1 MIPDGVTP
9 TVTQARST
17 QHAARG
23 TGGGLH
29 VAGLRKEYP
38 TPAEPLVV
46 LRGVSFDLAPAASLA
61 VVGPSGSGKS
71 TLLNILG
78 TLDPPTAG
86 TFRLDGIDPFA
97 LSPSALAKF
106 RSTKIGFIFQ
116 DHHLLPQLT
125 ALENVLIPRLA
136 LGRAAQAD
144 ADRAKGLLQQVG
156 LEGRATHLPAEL
168 SGGERQRVAIARS
181 LMNGPSL
188 LLCDEPTGNLDTR
201 TAEAIGDLL
210 FRLATESNAVMI
222 AVTHSRELA
231 GRFPK
236 VMRMREGEL
245 VND

>member
-1 MIPDGVTP
+1 
-9 TVTQARST
+9 VTQTRST
-17 QHAARG
+17 QHAARS

-29 VAGLRKEYP
+29 VSGLRKEYP
-38 TPAEPLVV
+38 TPAAPLVV
-46 LRGVSFDLAPAASLA
+46 LRGVSFDLAPAEALA

-78 TLDPPTAG
+78 TLDPPTGG
-86 TFRLDGIDPFA
+86 TFHLDGVDPFS
-97 LSPSALAKF
+97 LSPSDLARF

-125 ALENVLIPRLA
+125 ALENVLIPKLA
-136 LGRAAQAD
+136 LGKAAKAD

-168 SGGERQRVAIARS
+168 SGGERQRVAIARA

-188 LLCDEPTGNLDTR
+188 LLCDEPTGNLDAR

-210 FRLATESNAVMI
+210 FRLAAESNAVMI

-231 GRFPK
+231 GRFSR

-245 VND
+245 VNE